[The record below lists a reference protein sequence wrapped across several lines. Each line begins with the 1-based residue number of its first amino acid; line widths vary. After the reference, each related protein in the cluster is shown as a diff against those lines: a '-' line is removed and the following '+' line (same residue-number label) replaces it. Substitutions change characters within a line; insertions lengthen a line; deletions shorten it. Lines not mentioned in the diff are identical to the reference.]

1 MTAAKIL
8 SLIETAEPGDIKTL
22 DEIDARVHA
31 IVKGWVYKHTW
42 TENWTY
48 SMFTCPHNGDLSYSH
63 KHATMRET
71 PDTLSRHLPQYT
83 RSRDALKSIRPPG
96 RGYSMAFYGAYTSS
110 QFWKCEIN
118 DPNICFAS
126 RGLPT
131 EELAELHAIIQAIR
145 HDRGETHG

>member
-1 MTAAKIL
+1 MIAAKIL
-8 SLIETAEPGDIKTL
+8 SLIETVEPGDEARL

-63 KHATMRET
+63 KQATMRET

-83 RSRDALKSIRPPG
+83 RSRDALKELRKMIPGWCLNWLTWQRADLFTCQYDHCNRGIVFCKPIR
-96 RGYSMAFYGAYTSS
+96 
-110 QFWKCEIN
+110 
-118 DPNICFAS
+118 
-126 RGLPT
+126 T
-131 EELAELHAIIQAIR
+131 EELAELWCIISAIR